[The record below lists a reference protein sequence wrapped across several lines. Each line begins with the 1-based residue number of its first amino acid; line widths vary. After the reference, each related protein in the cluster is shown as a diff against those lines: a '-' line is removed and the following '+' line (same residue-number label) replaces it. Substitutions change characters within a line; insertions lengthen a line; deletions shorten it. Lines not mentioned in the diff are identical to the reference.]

1 MGSLSCK
8 KKNYSDFT
16 LGLLGLKEN
25 YLFDRIWFRLGNA
38 EGPYRSQVYGEK
50 VELESTTC

>member
-38 EGPYRSQVYGEK
+38 EGPCRSQVYGAE
-50 VELESTTC
+50 VE